1 MNKAR
6 VLEFKQ
12 KKDDDL
18 INDMYLYFYNNYR
31 KVALEEG
38 YAPVTLSEFIGQLWN
53 NIEDWKA
60 SR

>member
-1 MNKAR
+1 
-6 VLEFKQ
+6 
-12 KKDDDL
+12 
-18 INDMYLYFYNNYR
+18 MYLYFYNNYR